1 MSLVLRLT
9 TIFSPSHSFSHF
21 FSVLVG
27 SSMSTWTTSD
37 GLTSTESVSSP
48 STRGVMRMITVLSVV
63 SDTMSSSSGTRGR
76 GIGERR
82 WMGEGGGIGPVEV
95 PHEAEVDG

>member
-1 MSLVLRLT
+1 
-9 TIFSPSHSFSHF
+9 
-21 FSVLVG
+21 
-27 SSMSTWTTSD
+27 
-37 GLTSTESVSSP
+37 
-48 STRGVMRMITVLSVV
+48 MITVLSVV

-95 PHEAEVDG
+95 LQAAEVDGWRQSKNDECVGKRHETYPVEQGI